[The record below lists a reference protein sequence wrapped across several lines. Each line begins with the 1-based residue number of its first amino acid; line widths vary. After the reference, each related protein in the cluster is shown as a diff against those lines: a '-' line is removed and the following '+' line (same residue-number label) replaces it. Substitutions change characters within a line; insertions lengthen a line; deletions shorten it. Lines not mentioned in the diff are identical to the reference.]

1 MSYKDAVVLDSINE
15 GEKISILSDS
25 MLKTMFQNENRI
37 KYSAKFISYFLDVS
51 YEELLKN
58 IHLSK
63 NELDKKVDNDKGEKC
78 DYVALID
85 NTSINIEVNNNGS
98 IGVLERNMEYVH
110 RLYSRLIKKSKVKN
124 EYTQVIQFNLNNF
137 SFEGIDDIVDMY
149 LVQND
154 NHTTMS
160 NKLIYIQI
168 YIPNLIRKWYTMGIQ
183 KLTEAEKY
191 LLTLVLKNIDTSK
204 EIGGGIKIME
214 DYIDDAEIVSL
225 DEDLRESYDKEWAMK
240 DLGMQVGYEQGLE
253 KGLEDGTRQGLERGI
268 EQNTTETCIRMHD
281 NNFDNDT
288 ISLCLN
294 ITKDE
299 VEKIIKNNE

>member
-1 MSYKDAVVLDSINE
+1 
-15 GEKISILSDS
+15 
-25 MLKTMFQNENRI
+25 
-37 KYSAKFISYFLDVS
+37 
-51 YEELLKN
+51 
-58 IHLSK
+58 
-63 NELDKKVDNDKGEKC
+63 
-78 DYVALID
+78 
-85 NTSINIEVNNNGS
+85 
-98 IGVLERNMEYVH
+98 
-110 RLYSRLIKKSKVKN
+110 
-124 EYTQVIQFNLNNF
+124 
-137 SFEGIDDIVDMY
+137 
-149 LVQND
+149 
-154 NHTTMS
+154 
-160 NKLIYIQI
+160 
-168 YIPNLIRKWYTMGIQ
+168 MGIQ

-214 DYIDDAEIVSL
+214 DYIYDAEIVSL

-253 KGLEDGTRQGLERGI
+253 KGLEDGLERGIEQGLEQGIERGIEQGIERGI

-299 VEKIIKNNE
+299 VEKIIKKYRTNI